1 MLLSPF
7 RCILFLVCLFT
18 AAGCEASRPVH
29 ESLYQGPQ
37 YAPASDKEIITL
49 GQRLFFDPQLSGSGH
64 TACATCHNPG
74 FAYGDPRPVSISDNG
89 QPGLRNAPPLINVR
103 LRPHLMW
110 DGRFVSLEEQAFGP
124 FRPDGEM
131 GTDIAGAAARISRDP
146 NYQLHFRQRLGHPPS
161 PDGIVAALAAF
172 ERTLVIGNSR
182 FDRFAA
188 DKDERALSPMEKFG
202 LEVFTGRGLCVKCHI
217 IYPTLPRVPLFSD
230 FKFHNIGIGFTGDGF
245 RDLGRGAVTSAE
257 EDVGAFRTPSL
268 RNVAVTGPYMHDGSL
283 GTLEE
288 VIAFYDGGGQ
298 PNPNQSPILQ
308 PLGLSTQEKTALIA
322 FLYTLTDLEFQAD
335 PILSQASRENDSAQL
350 YER

>member
-1 MLLSPF
+1 
-7 RCILFLVCLFT
+7 
-18 AAGCEASRPVH
+18 
-29 ESLYQGPQ
+29 
-37 YAPASDKEIITL
+37 
-49 GQRLFFDPQLSGSGH
+49 
-64 TACATCHNPG
+64 
-74 FAYGDPRPVSISDNG
+74 
-89 QPGLRNAPPLINVR
+89 
-103 LRPHLMW
+103 
-110 DGRFVSLEEQAFGP
+110 
-124 FRPDGEM
+124 
-131 GTDIAGAAARISRDP
+131 
-146 NYQLHFRQRLGHPPS
+146 
-161 PDGIVAALAAF
+161 
-172 ERTLVIGNSR
+172 VIGNSR

-188 DKDERALSPMEKFG
+188 DKDERALSPIEKFG
-202 LEVFTGRGLCVKCHI
+202 LEVFTGRGLCVKCHT
-217 IYPTLPRVPLFSD
+217 IYPTLPPVPLFSD

-308 PLGLSTQEKTALIA
+308 PLGLSTREKTALIA

-335 PILSQASRENDSAQL
+335 PIVSQASRENDSAQL